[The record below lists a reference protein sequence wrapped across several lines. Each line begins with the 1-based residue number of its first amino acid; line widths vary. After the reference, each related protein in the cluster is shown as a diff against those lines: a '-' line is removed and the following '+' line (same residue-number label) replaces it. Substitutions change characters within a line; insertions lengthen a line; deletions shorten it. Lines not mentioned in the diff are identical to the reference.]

1 MIRNV
6 LSAVIGWFSS
16 PKEKPPL
23 RGNVLAAALQQ
34 PLTKIDFLN
43 RFATTVVDEKPEA
56 IATVVVTKDGRV
68 ITLWMGDSAVCEQ
81 ATIELERRIVAIRMQ
96 LKSAPDT
103 TGMTPIDKMYIP
115 AIQEH
120 NEGI

>member
-1 MIRNV
+1 M
-6 LSAVIGWFSS
+6 
-16 PKEKPPL
+16 
-23 RGNVLAAALQQ
+23 AAALQQ